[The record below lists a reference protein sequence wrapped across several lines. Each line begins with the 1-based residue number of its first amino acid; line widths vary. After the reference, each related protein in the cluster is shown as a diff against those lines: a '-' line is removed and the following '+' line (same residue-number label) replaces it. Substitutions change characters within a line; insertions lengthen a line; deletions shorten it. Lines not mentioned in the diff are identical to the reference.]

1 MKTFSGFHSGKV
13 RMVSLPE
20 SVFIDLVPLIDDL
33 AELKVTLHILR
44 KLEQQQG
51 NLRYVQYSRLLQDG
65 ELLAALGDASRE
77 MLDSA
82 LQRAVDRGT
91 LLRVETGSQE
101 LTQVVYFANTARGRA
116 AVQTLSRGEWPEG
129 LESAEETNIFT
140 LYHENIGV
148 LTPLLSDELREA
160 EDVYPAEWI
169 EEAFRIAVSL
179 NKRSW
184 GYVRAILVRWSAE
197 GRGDETDQR
206 DNEAERRRYIEGEY
220 GDYIQH

>member
-20 SVFIDLVPLIDDL
+20 SVFTEIVPLIDVL
-33 AELKVTLHILR
+33 AELKVTLHIVL

-51 NLRYVQYSRLLQDG
+51 KLRYVQYSRLLEDG

-77 MLDSA
+77 TFDCA
-82 LQRAVDRGT
+82 LQAAVDRGT
-91 LLRVETGSQE
+91 LLRAETGSEQ
-101 LTQVVYFANTARGRA
+101 LTQVVYFANTAKGRA

-129 LESAEETNIFT
+129 LESAEQTNIFT

-160 EDVYPAEWI
+160 EDIYPVEWI
-169 EEAFRIAVSL
+169 EDAFRIAVSL

-184 GYVRAILVRWSAE
+184 RYVRAILERWSTE

-206 DNEAERRRYIEGEY
+206 DHEAERRRYVEGEY